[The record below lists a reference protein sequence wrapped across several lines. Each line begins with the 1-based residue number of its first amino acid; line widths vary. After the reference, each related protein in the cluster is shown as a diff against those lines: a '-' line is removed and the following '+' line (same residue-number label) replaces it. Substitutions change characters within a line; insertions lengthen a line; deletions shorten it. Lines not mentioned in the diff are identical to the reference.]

1 MEIVGRDEEKFSHG
15 ELSRYISLAKQT
27 LYDVHFDLHA
37 VLQIDQ
43 PDEDCTNKELLKRMN
58 AMGSRRQYRFY
69 RDFVI
74 FSEALDYAK
83 QILEQSD

>member
-15 ELSRYISLAKQT
+15 ELSRYISSAKQT

-43 PDEDCTNKELLKRMN
+43 PDEDCTNKELIKRMN